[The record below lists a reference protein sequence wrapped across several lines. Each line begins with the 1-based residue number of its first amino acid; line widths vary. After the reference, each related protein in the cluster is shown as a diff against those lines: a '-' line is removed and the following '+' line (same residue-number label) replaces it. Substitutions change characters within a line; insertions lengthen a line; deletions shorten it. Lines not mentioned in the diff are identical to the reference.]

1 MKDFA
6 GTPGTL
12 TGLFLRIM
20 QCVFAALTI
29 SCVSSTKDFFSFTA
43 FCYLIASMGLQV
55 VWSFGLAI
63 LDAYALIKKKVLHNP
78 GLVSL
83 FVVGDWVTATL
94 ALAAASASAG
104 ITVLYFN
111 DLGHCHF
118 GRECGRFQLSVA
130 FAFFS
135 WITIAI
141 SSLIMLWL
149 LAAG

>member
-1 MKDFA
+1 MSKGLLQFYCFLLPNCFDGFA
-6 GTPGTL
+6 S
-12 TGLFLRIM
+12 I
-20 QCVFAALTI
+20 
-29 SCVSSTKDFFSFTA
+29 
-43 FCYLIASMGLQV
+43 
-55 VWSFGLAI
+55 WSFGLAL

-83 FVVGDWVTATL
+83 FVVGDWATATPVL
-94 ALAAASASAG
+94 ATASASAG
-104 ITVLYFN
+104 ITVLIYN

-130 FAFFS
+130 FALFS